1 MIVKSKIEIIIS
13 PNQCTCTCTYVLLA
27 DDCSPTGYTRLLEN
41 DSSHRDNFYVRSKMS
56 YQRPP
61 VRGGSQLLS
70 YEKGDIFHVFDTLPT
85 DHLGMWNVKKLN
97 SRGEAI
103 ETGLIPVEVRCIIML
118 LLCVW
123 CNPYLW
129 WLCLFLVHLRQ
140 VKGRPH
146 CHLGL
151 QRITV
156 STPVCYNY
164 GSETITGI

>member
-1 MIVKSKIEIIIS
+1 MFLPSPTMLEINTGLLILLREINLRGRKFLLCSPLSLMIVKSKIEIIIS

-41 DSSHRDNFYVRSKMS
+41 DSSHRDNFYIRSKMS

-103 ETGLIPVEVRCIIML
+103 ETGLIPVEVRCIMML
-118 LLCVW
+118 ILHVCV
-123 CNPYLW
+123 
-129 WLCLFLVHLRQ
+129 
-140 VKGRPH
+140 
-146 CHLGL
+146 
-151 QRITV
+151 
-156 STPVCYNY
+156 
-164 GSETITGI
+164 